1 MKTNETRK
9 TKKEFYKDAILE
21 LMEKCND
28 LPLLDL
34 MYRLLCK
41 SF

>member
-1 MKTNETRK
+1 MEVSSMN
-9 TKKEFYKDAILE
+9 TKEAIVKGITE

-34 MYRLLCK
+34 IYKLLER
-41 SF
+41 SL